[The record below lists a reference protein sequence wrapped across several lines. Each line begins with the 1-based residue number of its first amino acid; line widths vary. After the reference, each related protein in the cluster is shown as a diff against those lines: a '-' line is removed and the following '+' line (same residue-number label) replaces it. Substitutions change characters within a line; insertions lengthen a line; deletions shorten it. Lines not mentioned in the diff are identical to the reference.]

1 MADVKWIK
9 IVTDIFDDG
18 KMFAIESL
26 PDGQLIELV
35 WFKVLCLAG
44 KCNNNG
50 FLTINDKIP
59 YTDEMLSSIFRMELG
74 TIKRAL
80 ETFEN
85 LKMIEVVDNAYMVSN
100 WLLHQSGDRLDEIKE
115 QNRLRQAKH
124 REKQKLIES
133 NVTNNVTDNV
143 TNNVNCSISISYSK
157 SNSNSNN
164 YLSILPNYMYREYIE
179 KREELNRCIKEWFE
193 YKDNK
198 KPKSSNH
205 YDSELGMT
213 KLLNQFVKNSEK
225 YGTDKVIE
233 IVDFSMSNNY
243 QGIFWEKLENN
254 KPVNSKG
261 SDYMNAIKN
270 RIDIVDEWIGGKN
283 DTTGV
288 W

>member
-1 MADVKWIK
+1 MSEVKWIK

-44 KCNNNG
+44 KCNHNG
-50 FLTINDKIP
+50 FLIINDKIP
-59 YTDEMLSSIFRMELG
+59 YTDEMLSSVFRMELG

-85 LKMIEVVDNAYMVSN
+85 LGMIEVVDNAYMVSN
-100 WLLHQSGDRLDEIKE
+100 WLLHQHGDRLDEIKE

-143 TNNVNCSISISYSK
+143 INNVNCSISNSYSK

-164 YLSILPNYMYREYIE
+164 YIYVLTNYTDKEYIE
-179 KREELNRCIKEWFE
+179 NNSDLNNCIKEWME
-193 YKDNK
+193 YKDSK

-205 YDSELGMT
+205 YDSELSIK
-213 KLLNQFVKNSEK
+213 KLLNTFVLKSQEFGISE
-225 YGTDKVIE
+225 VVE
-233 IVDFSMSNNY
+233 VVDFSISNNY
-243 QGIFWEKLENN
+243 QGIVWDRLNN
-254 KPVNSKG
+254 KPTTKG
-261 SDYMNAIKN
+261 KERDLMA
-270 RIDIVDEWIGGKN
+270 ELMAC
-283 DTTGV
+283 T
-288 W
+288 